1 MILHM
6 RLQIS
11 RTGRTEGAVG
21 AFIGFFSYKEN
32 VDFEV
37 MHRIYELTSYLYE
50 FFYALP
56 NVNYG

>member
-1 MILHM
+1 M

-37 MHRIYELTSYLYE
+37 GLHRIYELTSYLYE